1 MSCEENTIPEG
12 SAVPSS
18 SASAI
23 ISVTASPVAP
33 PSLQELATIEAPS
46 QTWTTALIDRE
57 SRFVG
62 AISAQEDVFSGAI
75 ALGTSHIGEHSQ
87 MAPLASTTV
96 TSCTSAGAT
105 LSDTCEFRRS
115 NFVTAHTCSGPNL
128 KIRCVHSASAFDDI
142 YRVWPVICTCT
153 WYQNLSDELIPFHGA
168 VQRCRFSGASQ
179 VQAPYAPPCTAPVWT
194 SRQSQ
199 PFSFIPPASGLP
211 NVANGSQSAWGAMG
225 QSGPYTTYDATLL
238 PSHVAAR
245 QAITKDLPSFS
256 GKPEALFITNYVQ
269 STERCGFSDQE
280 NLIRL
285 QKCLKGAALE
295 SVRGKL
301 MMPATVNLAIETLRM
316 LFGRPDVI
324 HETLQRKLREVPPVR
339 IERLESF
346 GLAVQ
351 NYRATMQALGLDGY
365 LNDPMLL
372 NELLSKLPSEMKL
385 EWGRRRLSL
394 ARVDIIAFDEWLV
407 PPQSLHQVT
416 PVNSVPSEV
425 KVGNKGRRERLL
437 VHDASSTSASRTPG
451 SQKVSCHKCTGAH
464 DLAECR
470 EFKALSRQ
478 LRWQLIKEKRLCI
491 RCFKNHQVRR
501 CNSNKWCGVDGCRLA
516 HNPLLHGQRLQQQ
529 TKPHESD
536 DTGNAE
542 VENSVICLHQK
553 PHDRAIFRYV
563 PVTLHANGVTLETV
577 ALIDEGASCTLLDDT
592 LARQLKL
599 SGPSEDLCLRWTGN
613 ITQQDKNSQI
623 VSFEISARGND
634 SVKYGMRS
642 VRTIA
647 NLKLPRQSLQ
657 VGDIRE
663 RDHLKSLPIVSYD
676 SSRAGLLIGLDRVK
690 LCVPLE
696 VRQNQ
701 NDGLVAAR
709 CRLGWSVYG
718 RDKHDR
724 SPNERLM
731 HICECSKDG
740 NLDNLMRSFFSVES
754 VGISPTVK
762 PPMSKDD
769 ERAWQIMQS
778 TTKYVESER
787 RWETGLL
794 WRFDRIDLPQS
805 YQMALKRLECL
816 ERKMD
821 KDPHLKDFITE
832 CIQDY
837 LRKGYVRK
845 LSADEISTGGK
856 AWYIPIFSVI
866 SVNKGKRRL
875 VWDAA
880 AKVEGTAL
888 NDVLLKGPDLLRSL
902 VGVLLRFR
910 EKPVALCGDI
920 REMSHQVGVIKADQ
934 AAQQFLWRDGDRTRE
949 PDTFVMVVMTL
960 GASCSPSLANYIKNR
975 NAYRFKDKFT
985 SAVAAIVENTFVGDW
1000 LQSVET
1006 EDEMILLATE
1016 VPHIHKEGGFEMRH
1030 WLSNSKRV
1038 SRVMAGQSGLVD
1050 KCIEEPGNDA
1060 ENVLGMWWRPHTDEL
1075 MFVQQFKEQFF
1086 DELSIP
1092 TKREILRA
1100 VMTIFDPLGLLGFF
1114 VIKAKMIL
1122 QDVWRSGVTWDEPIQ
1137 DKERFAWW
1145 NWVRKLQSL
1154 NNVRIPRCY
1163 TFVSRCENLELHVFV
1178 DSSILAY
1185 AAVAYLRAE
1194 VKGEFYCSLVIS
1206 KTRVAPLKPLSV
1218 PRLELMAAI
1227 LGLRLARFAQDELSV
1242 AISRRVFWSD
1252 SKDVLYWIRSD
1263 ARKFNQF
1270 VAVRIGEILQG
1281 SQLNEW
1287 RWVSSKQNV
1296 ADDGT
1301 KWDDNLTLDSNARW
1315 FTGPDFLRAPEHSWP
1330 QSEFI
1335 MPHEEG
1341 LDTVH
1346 HVNDEMDVRNS
1357 CVPDPT
1363 RFSKWERLRAV
1374 QMCVLRFLRLIM
1386 KSEAKN
1392 PVAERLL
1399 REKTCDGA
1407 ELLIFRECQSESF
1420 AEELNQ
1426 LKQPK
1431 ARMKMG
1437 SYE

>member
-1 MSCEENTIPEG
+1 MSSEENTIPEG

-33 PSLQELATIEAPS
+33 PPLQELATIEAPS

-75 ALGTSHIGEHSQ
+75 ALGTTHIGEHSQ

-105 LSDTCEFRRS
+105 LSDLQTHVNLGAPISSPPTRVQALTSKYDAYIRQAPLTTCIE
-115 NFVTAHTCSGPNL
+115 SGPFSAHVHG
-128 KIRCVHSASAFDDI
+128 IRTSAMNSYPSTALYNGVGNFGGHRPAANSTFVYSIAEGAPQSGNVTHSCA
-142 YRVWPVICTCT
+142 
-153 WYQNLSDELIPFHGA
+153 H
-168 VQRCRFSGASQ
+168 RFSGASQ
-179 VQAPYAPPCTAPVWT
+179 VWT

-211 NVANGSQSAWGAMG
+211 NVANGNQSAWGAMG
-225 QSGPYTTYDATLL
+225 QSGLYTTYDATLL

-256 GKPEALFITNYVQ
+256 GKPEEWPLFITNYVQ

-339 IERLESF
+339 IERLESLIEF

-365 LNDPMLL
+365 LDDPMLL
-372 NELLSKLPSEMKL
+372 NELLSKLPGEMKL

-394 ARVDIIAFDEWLV
+394 ARVDIIAFDEWLFGLA
-407 PPQSLHQVT
+407 SCASQVT

-599 SGPSEDLCLRWTGN
+599 SGPSEELCLRWTGN

-634 SVKYGMRS
+634 SVKYGRRS

-676 SSRAGLLIGLDRVK
+676 SSRAGLLIGLDHVK

-696 VRQNQ
+696 VRQSQ

-718 RDKHDR
+718 RDRHDR

-816 ERKMD
+816 ERKME
-821 KDPHLKDFITE
+821 KNPHLKDFITE

-845 LSADEISTGGK
+845 LSADEISHRRKGMVHSNF
-856 AWYIPIFSVI
+856 FSP
-866 SVNKGKRRL
+866 KRQQGQE
-875 VWDAA
+875 AA
-880 AKVEGTAL
+880 G
-888 NDVLLKGPDLLRSL
+888 
-902 VGVLLRFR
+902 VG
-910 EKPVALCGDI
+910 C
-920 REMSHQVGVIKADQ
+920 S
-934 AAQQFLWRDGDRTRE
+934 RD
-949 PDTFVMVVMTL
+949 
-960 GASCSPSLANYIKNR
+960 S
-975 NAYRFKDKFT
+975 
-985 SAVAAIVENTFVGDW
+985 
-1000 LQSVET
+1000 
-1006 EDEMILLATE
+1006 
-1016 VPHIHKEGGFEMRH
+1016 
-1030 WLSNSKRV
+1030 
-1038 SRVMAGQSGLVD
+1038 
-1050 KCIEEPGNDA
+1050 
-1060 ENVLGMWWRPHTDEL
+1060 
-1075 MFVQQFKEQFF
+1075 
-1086 DELSIP
+1086 
-1092 TKREILRA
+1092 
-1100 VMTIFDPLGLLGFF
+1100 
-1114 VIKAKMIL
+1114 
-1122 QDVWRSGVTWDEPIQ
+1122 
-1137 DKERFAWW
+1137 
-1145 NWVRKLQSL
+1145 
-1154 NNVRIPRCY
+1154 
-1163 TFVSRCENLELHVFV
+1163 
-1178 DSSILAY
+1178 
-1185 AAVAYLRAE
+1185 
-1194 VKGEFYCSLVIS
+1194 
-1206 KTRVAPLKPLSV
+1206 
-1218 PRLELMAAI
+1218 
-1227 LGLRLARFAQDELSV
+1227 
-1242 AISRRVFWSD
+1242 
-1252 SKDVLYWIRSD
+1252 
-1263 ARKFNQF
+1263 
-1270 VAVRIGEILQG
+1270 
-1281 SQLNEW
+1281 
-1287 RWVSSKQNV
+1287 
-1296 ADDGT
+1296 
-1301 KWDDNLTLDSNARW
+1301 
-1315 FTGPDFLRAPEHSWP
+1315 
-1330 QSEFI
+1330 
-1335 MPHEEG
+1335 
-1341 LDTVH
+1341 
-1346 HVNDEMDVRNS
+1346 
-1357 CVPDPT
+1357 
-1363 RFSKWERLRAV
+1363 
-1374 QMCVLRFLRLIM
+1374 
-1386 KSEAKN
+1386 
-1392 PVAERLL
+1392 
-1399 REKTCDGA
+1399 
-1407 ELLIFRECQSESF
+1407 
-1420 AEELNQ
+1420 
-1426 LKQPK
+1426 
-1431 ARMKMG
+1431 
-1437 SYE
+1437 